1 MKQLAFPRRL
11 GPSRLATLE
20 SCISLPPTPSPKN
33 SDDVR
38 SNGNSI
44 WVRIFGR
51 GGACF
56 RKKLAAG
63 RFELVRAA
71 RWQTVVWQFA
81 GLFDTS
87 VQHDQQVP
95 EIRLQNTSEINRGL
109 EKMAYF
115 GFHGGSLA
123 WVPELSQNPYQ
134 TPLFEE
140 PTMSAPIAVVLAAGK
155 GTRMKSDLPKVLCQA
170 NGRPLVEYVLDSLR
184 EAGVEKIVVVVGY
197 KADDVKKQLASYD
210 NLEFALQTEQLG
222 TGHAVMMCRENIG
235 SHDGGIVVV
244 AGDSPMLQSASVKAL
259 LDEYQSTKPGCVLGS
274 LLHENPT
281 GLGRIVRDGDG
292 KFTGIVEEKDATDEQ
307 RKINE
312 VNMSTYV
319 FDGQKLMGTLDRLGS
334 DNSQNEYYI
343 TDVPAIMLSDSEDVR
358 ALPVLKPIEALS
370 VNTVEHLA
378 AVEQAMNEQSAG

>member
-1 MKQLAFPRRL
+1 
-11 GPSRLATLE
+11 
-20 SCISLPPTPSPKN
+20 
-33 SDDVR
+33 
-38 SNGNSI
+38 
-44 WVRIFGR
+44 
-51 GGACF
+51 
-56 RKKLAAG
+56 
-63 RFELVRAA
+63 
-71 RWQTVVWQFA
+71 
-81 GLFDTS
+81 
-87 VQHDQQVP
+87 
-95 EIRLQNTSEINRGL
+95 
-109 EKMAYF
+109 
-115 GFHGGSLA
+115 
-123 WVPELSQNPYQ
+123 
-134 TPLFEE
+134 
-140 PTMSAPIAVVLAAGK
+140 MSAPIAVVLAAGK

-197 KADDVKKQLASYD
+197 KADDVKKQLSSYD
-210 NLEFALQTEQLG
+210 NIEFALQTEQLG
-222 TGHAVMMCRENIG
+222 TGHAVMMCRDNIG

-244 AGDSPMLQSASVKAL
+244 AGDSPMLQSASIKAL

-274 LLHENPT
+274 LLHEDPT

-292 KFTGIVEEKDATDEQ
+292 KFTGIVEEKDATDDQ

-343 TDVPAIMLSDSEDVR
+343 TDVPAIMLSDNEDVR

-378 AVEQAMNEQSAG
+378 AVEQAMNELSGS